1 LDIYHPNYINYKL
14 YYYYKIFLKKS
25 LYVGNLFNRF
35 CIYNI
40 LGSVLNCQL
49 NWHENV
55 KFFYNHYLII
65 IQKMYNKITI
75 LKKKKK
81 TIIVQKMYDKITI
94 LNKKKK
100 IIIVQENV

>member
-1 LDIYHPNYINYKL
+1 
-14 YYYYKIFLKKS
+14 
-25 LYVGNLFNRF
+25 
-35 CIYNI
+35 
-40 LGSVLNCQL
+40 
-49 NWHENV
+49 
-55 KFFYNHYLII
+55 
-65 IQKMYNKITI
+65 MYNKITI